1 MRAKGVQWATKLRNV
16 KAVTT
21 FDDFAVEAVDG
32 GSNTFNLKFGIV
44 PKSCV
49 SVGSLS
55 VGGEGG
61 IVVEHCFGGTNVS
74 TTLDVRVVV
83 EGNLRTHG
91 GKSYCGSCVQLR
103 REKTG

>member
-1 MRAKGVQWATKLRNV
+1 M

-32 GSNTFNLKFGIV
+32 GSNTFNFKFGVV
-44 PKSCV
+44 PESCV

-61 IVVEHCFGGTNVS
+61 IVVKHYFGGTSVGAAF
-74 TTLDVRVVV
+74 DVGVVV
-83 EGNLRTHG
+83 EGNLGTHG
-91 GKSYCGSCVQLR
+91 GESYCGSCVQLR
-103 REKTG
+103 REETC